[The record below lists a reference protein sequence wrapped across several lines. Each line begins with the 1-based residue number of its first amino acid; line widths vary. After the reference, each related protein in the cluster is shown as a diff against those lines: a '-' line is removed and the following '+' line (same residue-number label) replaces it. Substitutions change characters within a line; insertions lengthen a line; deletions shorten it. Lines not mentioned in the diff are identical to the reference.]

1 MATKKYKVREGFV
14 LHKKLGNQTQPFPAG
29 SEVDLT
35 DEELHDHILQVEPLT
50 LTPAK

>member
-1 MATKKYKVREGFV
+1 MATTKKYRVREGFV

-35 DEELHDHILQVEPLT
+35 EEELKLHILQVEPI
-50 LTPAK
+50 TPAK